1 MKNEK
6 VVFVVAQGLLCT
18 RLRAVSLLSS
28 NLVRGVHVCGHF
40 SLSPVSK
47 RETARNLV
55 MYMYNDEFP
64 SEICNPL

>member
-1 MKNEK
+1 MNIDK

-28 NLVRGVHVCGHF
+28 NLVRGVHECGHF

-47 RETARNLV
+47 KR
-55 MYMYNDEFP
+55 D
-64 SEICNPL
+64 SS

>member
-6 VVFVVAQGLLCT
+6 VVFVVTQGLLCT

-28 NLVRGVHVCGHF
+28 NLVRGIHVCGQF

-47 RETARNLV
+47 RETARSLV
-55 MYMYNDEFP
+55 MYIYNDEFP
-64 SEICNPL
+64 S